1 MAHIAHNPQLEARG
15 YFAEVEH
22 DELGRSLRYPAYWG
36 KSSEGPV
43 GIRHRAPSIGEHNEF
58 ILKELFGLSDDEV
71 ADLVAAEVLEST

>member
-1 MAHIAHNPQLEARG
+1 M
-15 YFAEVEH
+15 
-22 DELGRSLRYPAYWG
+22 
-36 KSSEGPV
+36 

>member
-43 GIRHRAPSIGEHNEF
+43 GIRHRAPLIGEHNEQVY
-58 ILKELFGLSDDEV
+58 IKELGLS
-71 ADLVAAEVLEST
+71 AAELARLKGAGVI